1 MTDKRLLRYF
11 GNGPLNRC
19 FSAFRRPR
27 RLTALGLVVVGLL
40 FPGCASRNEEEGPPP
55 APPPAVTVTPVGEVA
70 VAESSKYIGR
80 TEAVSV
86 VDLRA
91 RVTGFLMQR
100 SFVEGRDVR
109 EGDLLYVIE
118 QEPYQAALA
127 VAEAA
132 VAQTEATLANA
143 EKYLARVNRVAGS
156 GGASE
161 AALDTA
167 ERTVLETRALL
178 KERRAQLTQSRLNL
192 GYTEI
197 RAPISGRIGRTSVH
211 VGNLVG
217 PDSGVLATIVQ
228 LNPIWVS
235 FPVSDRDYLELQRKS
250 GGNPTLSALVPTIRL
265 VDDSVYPHPGKID
278 FQDNRVD
285 KATGTIMLRAT
296 FPNPRLLLR
305 PGQFVTVIQSERAT
319 VERLVVPQSS
329 VQRDQVGPYVFT
341 VDPNKK
347 VAEIRRIS
355 LGNEFG
361 TGWIVTDGLSSGEW
375 VISEGIQKVTAGAEV
390 VPSLQDASQ
399 GPEGRSGAK

>member
-1 MTDKRLLRYF
+1 MTDERWGK
-11 GNGPLNRC
+11 NRC
-19 FSAFRRPR
+19 FSAV
-27 RLTALGLVVVGLL
+27 RLPWRLAVLGVAAVGLL
-40 FPGCASRNEEEGPPP
+40 FSGCGSGTGEEGPPP
-55 APPPAVTVTPVGEVA
+55 SPPPAVTVTPVGEVA
-70 VAESSKYIGR
+70 VANSSQYIGR

-100 SFVEGRDVR
+100 NFEEGRDVR
-109 EGDLLYVIE
+109 KGDLLYVIE
-118 QEPYQAALA
+118 QEPYQAAVD

-132 VAQTEATLANA
+132 IGQTEATLANA
-143 EKYLARVNRVAGS
+143 EKYLQRVNRVTGS
-156 GGASE
+156 GGTSE
-161 AALDTA
+161 AALDSA
-167 ERTVLETRALL
+167 ERTVLESRALL
-178 KERRAQLTQSRLNL
+178 KERRAQLTQARLNL

-235 FPVSDRDYLELQRKS
+235 FPVSDRDYLELQKKS
-250 GGNPTLSALVPTIRL
+250 GGSPSLSALVPTIRL

-296 FPNPRLLLR
+296 FPNPTLLLR
-305 PGQFVTVIQSERAT
+305 PGQFVTVTQSERA
-319 VERLVVPQSS
+319 VAQRLVVPQSS

-341 VDPNKK
+341 VDPNRK
-347 VAEIRRIS
+347 VAEIRRIV
-355 LGNEFG
+355 LGDEHG
-361 TGWIVTDGLSSGEW
+361 TDWIVRDGLTSGEW
-375 VISEGIQKVTAGAEV
+375 VITDGIQKVTAGAEV

-399 GPEGRSGAK
+399 GPEGRAGAK